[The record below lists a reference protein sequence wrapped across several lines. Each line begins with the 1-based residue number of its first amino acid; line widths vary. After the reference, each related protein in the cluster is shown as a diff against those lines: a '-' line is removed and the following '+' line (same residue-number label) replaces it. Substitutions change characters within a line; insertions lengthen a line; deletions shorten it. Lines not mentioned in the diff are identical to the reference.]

1 MRKERIYLQESKDEI
16 ISKFRQSG
24 LSKSKFCELPE
35 VPITTATLSKWVDRD
50 GSNNWEEPGA
60 KRETPA
66 SSDLNIVCYNVGEKA
81 ITTIGGEKTQE
92 PTLQEMIR
100 FQQDV
105 YDCCTHLYR
114 LPCNERSITLLSQIK
129 GAL

>member
-1 MRKERIYLQESKDEI
+1 MIKQRVYLQESKDEI

-81 ITTIGGEKTQE
+81 TKRVREEKVQE
-92 PTLQEMIR
+92 PGLQAMIK

-105 YDCCTHLYR
+105 YDCCSQLYR
-114 LPCNERSITLLSQIK
+114 LSCNERSITLLSQIK

>member
-1 MRKERIYLQESKDEI
+1 MKKEKYYLQEAKDEI

-35 VPITTATLSKWVDRD
+35 VPITTATLSKWLDRD

-66 SSDLNIVCYNVGEKA
+66 SPDLNIVCYNIGDNKA
-81 ITTIGGEKTQE
+81 KEENGQE
-92 PTLQEMIR
+92 PTLQQMIR
-100 FQQDV
+100 FQQDM
-105 YDCCTHLYR
+105 YALCSHLYR
-114 LPCNERSITLLSQIK
+114 LPCDKASIRLLSHIREV
-129 GAL
+129 L